1 MRNFMPPRYLAQWAV
16 ALALTAGA
24 GCSSTSG
31 PDPAVPARLA
41 LVVAPGATGAVGVI
55 LDPQPQVQVQDV
67 SGNAVAARGLLV
79 VVSIGSGG
87 GTVQGSTSLRTDA
100 NGRAAFTDLA
110 IAGSAGARS
119 LLFSSQG
126 LASVASG
133 SITLNAGPAATATIA
148 AGNNQTV
155 PAGTLVAAPPAVR
168 VADASGNPVAGISVT
183 FAVTAGGGTLANPV
197 RTTGADGIAAVGG
210 WTLGTVVGL
219 NTLSATIAGVAPPLN
234 FSATGVVG
242 PAATLTVV
250 EGDGQSATIGT
261 PVAVSPGVKITD
273 AFGNSVAGLAVT
285 FAVATGGGSLTT
297 ASPVS
302 DASGVARVGSW
313 QLGLVPGGNTVT
325 ASRAGVAAVTFSAT
339 GRDLSVTSIGAAAFH
354 SCAVVAAGSRCWG
367 DNSSGNLGDGTTAPD
382 SLPVIVSGAL
392 VLTQITTGTSH
403 SCGLNA
409 AGAAWCW
416 GLNTSGQL
424 GDGTGSTSFLPVA
437 VIGGHTFVQLSAG
450 GVHTC
455 GVRTDGAV
463 YCWGA
468 GGNGRL
474 GYGGTLS
481 SGTPL
486 LTTGG
491 HLYSTVSAGAAHSC
505 GVRTDGVVL
514 CWGANASGRL
524 GDGTTIDKLTPTAVT
539 GTWSAVSA
547 GGSHTCAIDPAAA
560 AWCWGSSS
568 SGQGGTGAAVASLLV
583 PTTVTGGLTFMAI
596 SAGTSHTCAVA
607 TDGAAHC
614 WGLNGSGRLGDGT
627 TTQRNAPVPVSGGLS
642 YTVISAGGQH
652 TCARSTAGSAL
663 CWGRNLEGELGD
675 GTSAFKT
682 TPVGVRAP

>member
-1 MRNFMPPRYLAQWAV
+1 
-16 ALALTAGA
+16 
-24 GCSSTSG
+24 
-31 PDPAVPARLA
+31 
-41 LVVAPGATGAVGVI
+41 VGVV
-55 LDPQPQVQVQDV
+55 LDPQPQIQVQDA
-67 SGNAVAARGLLV
+67 SGTAVAARGLLV

-87 GTVQGSTSLRTDA
+87 GTVLGTTSLRTDA
-100 NGRAAFTDLA
+100 SGKAAFTDLV
-110 IAGSAGARS
+110 IAGSVGARS
-119 LLFSSQG
+119 LLFTSQG

-133 SITLNAGPAATATIA
+133 TIALSAGPAATAAIA
-148 AGNNQTV
+148 SGNNQTV

-183 FAVTAGGGTLANPV
+183 FAVTAGGGTLTGPV

-210 WTLGTVVGL
+210 WTLGTLVGL
-219 NTLSATIAGVAPPLN
+219 NTLSATVAGLAPALN

-261 PVAVSPGVKITD
+261 PVPVSPGVKITD
-273 AFGNSVAGLAVT
+273 AFENPVAGLAVT

-302 DASGVARVGSW
+302 DASGVARVASW
-313 QLGLVPGGNTVT
+313 RLGLSPGGNTLT
-325 ASRAGVAAVTFSAT
+325 ASRAGIAAVTFSAT
-339 GRDLSVTSIGAAAFH
+339 GKDLSVTSIAATAFH
-354 SCAVVAAGSRCWG
+354 SCAVATADSRCWG
-367 DNSSGNLGDGTTAPD
+367 DNTTGNLGNGTTAAD
-382 SLPVIVSGAL
+382 SVPVIVSGGL
-392 VLTQITTGTSH
+392 VFTQITAGSSH
-403 SCGLNA
+403 SCGLTA

-424 GDGTGSTSFLPVA
+424 GNGTAATSFVPVA
-437 VIGGHTFVQLSAG
+437 VFGGHTFAQLSAG

-468 GGNGRL
+468 GPNGRL

-481 SGTPL
+481 ATTPL
-486 LTTGG
+486 LTSGG
-491 HLYSTVSAGAAHSC
+491 HLYTAVSAGGAHTC
-505 GVRTDGVVL
+505 GLRTDGAVL

-547 GGSHTCAIDPAAA
+547 GGSHTCAIDTAAA
-560 AWCWGSSS
+560 AWCWGLSS
-568 SGQGGTGAAVASLLV
+568 SGQGGTGTAVASLLV

-596 SAGTSHTCAVA
+596 SSGTSHTCAVA

-627 TTQRNAPVPVSGGLS
+627 TIQRNAPVPVSGGLG
-642 YTVISAGGQH
+642 YTIISAGGQH

-675 GTSAFKT
+675 GTSGFKT
-682 TPVGVRAP
+682 TPVGVRPP